1 MAIILQP
8 VQQQPAQLCLH
19 FRVRKVRRPFFRH
32 NNQVLF
38 GQQSFMAA
46 EEFSEQALD
55 AIAPHRL
62 TETPGHHQSQPGIL
76 QGLGGQDDPEV
87 TRVEP
92 PALGLRP

>member
-1 MAIILQP
+1 
-8 VQQQPAQLCLH
+8 
-19 FRVRKVRRPFFRH
+19 
-32 NNQVLF
+32 
-38 GQQSFMAA
+38 MAA

-62 TETPGHHQSQPGIL
+62 TETPGHHQSQPGIP

-92 PALGLRP
+92 LALGLRP